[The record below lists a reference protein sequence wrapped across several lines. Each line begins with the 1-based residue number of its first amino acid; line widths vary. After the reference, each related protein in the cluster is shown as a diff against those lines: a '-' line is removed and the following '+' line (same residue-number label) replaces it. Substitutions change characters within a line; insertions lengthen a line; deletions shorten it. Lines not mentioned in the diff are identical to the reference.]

1 MDLEILVL
9 NEINQTHKDKYCMF
23 SLTCRIFRKKT
34 DMNIGREHIKEE
46 EGDQGEGGKIREGIK
61 GIYNQRFYLHG

>member
-23 SLTCRIFRKKT
+23 SITYEMKVKGGL
-34 DMNIGREHIKEE
+34 IGIWKAKR
-46 EGDQGEGGKIREGIK
+46 GGGKGDKRE
-61 GIYNQRFYLHG
+61 